1 MATFIT
7 KATTWGI
14 CFSAF
19 GAFKLQFVPATVAE
33 YSVWWIFKLTFWA
46 FHFFDLIDGFAGAKG
61 RSFNTLKI
69 LKDDHLRGGR
79 VE

>member
-14 CFSAF
+14 CFSAS

-33 YSVWWIFKLTFWA
+33 YSVWRVFKLTFWA
-46 FHFFDLIDGFAGAKG
+46 FHFSDLIDEFAGAKG
-61 RSFNTLKI
+61 RSFNGLEI
-69 LKDDHLRGGR
+69 LNDDRLRGGQ
-79 VE
+79 VG